1 MIESAAYDIIKK
13 DGIQEGIQ
21 QGIQQGQVLAAK
33 EMLIEAIQA
42 RFDRVPA
49 DISAMVERI
58 SDRDILKSV
67 LKQAITA
74 QSIEALRKQL
84 SMTGQ

>member
-21 QGIQQGQVLAAK
+21 QGQVLAAR

-58 SDRDILKSV
+58 SDRGILK
-67 LKQAITA
+67 LLHKQAITC
-74 QSIEALRKQL
+74 QGIEALRKQL
-84 SMTGQ
+84 AMTKQ